1 MREGPLRILFVC
13 YGNICRSPMAVGIA
27 RGEHAGAVLAES
39 AGIAPVGDRPSEE
52 SALVVRSLYGLDI
65 LDHKPRL
72 VSAAGPG
79 GFDFVI
85 AMDLYVYERLKASGA
100 VPEDKLY
107 AWDVEDPLGRGVE
120 AYFAAAD
127 KIRDRLDQFLANRS
141 IGGAGR

>member
-13 YGNICRSPMAVGIA
+13 YGNICRSPIAVGIA
-27 RGEHAGAVLAES
+27 RALYDGAVQAES

-52 SALVVRSLYGLDI
+52 SVLVIRTLYNQDI
-65 LDHKPRL
+65 LDHKPRQ
-72 VSAAGPG
+72 VAAAGPG
-79 GFDFVI
+79 EYDFVI
-85 AMDLYVYERLKASGA
+85 AMDLDVYERLKASGA

-107 AWDVEDPLGRGVE
+107 AWDVADPIGRGIE

-141 IGGAGR
+141 LGGGRR